1 MIFFFF
7 GCGLVFKVFLEFDTV
22 LLLFYVVIL
31 GVCEVWGLSSLDR
44 DQSSTP
50 SIGRRSLNHWTTRE
64 VLTLA
69 F

>member
-1 MIFFFF
+1 MIFFF

-31 GVCEVWGLSSLDR
+31 GGCEVWGLSSLAR
-44 DQSSTP
+44 DQTSTP
-50 SIGRRSLNHWTTRE
+50 SIGRRRLNHCSTRE